1 MTGYLLV
8 TAGAAIGGPLRYLV
22 DRIVQSRHRAAFPW
36 GTLTVNVVGSAVF
49 GALTAA
55 LLARASSR
63 LDLLV
68 GTGFCGA
75 FTTYSTF
82 CYETVRLWQRT
93 PRWYALANAAGGIA
107 TGLLASGTGF
117 FVMWMAVC

>member
-8 TAGAAIGGPLRYLV
+8 AAGAAIGSPLRYLV
-22 DRIVQSRHRAAFPW
+22 DRIVQSRQRGAFPW
-36 GTLTVNVVGSAVF
+36 GALTVNVVGSALF

-55 LLARASSR
+55 LLAGVSSR

-82 CYETVRLWQRT
+82 CYETVRLWEWT
-93 PRWYALANAAGGIA
+93 PRWAALANAAGGIA
-107 TGLLASGTGF
+107 AGLLVAGFGF
-117 FVMWMAVC
+117 FVIWTAVG